1 MKNTNLQVYE
11 AQQTG
16 PRYIIIKV
24 LDSYTKEHVLK
35 SVLETTCLHRNNRND
50 NWLLNINIKMQIQL
64 RDIFKVLKEKT
75 INLESYVQWN
85 YLWEMKLK

>member
-50 NWLLNINIKMQIQL
+50 N
-64 RDIFKVLKEKT
+64 
-75 INLESYVQWN
+75 
-85 YLWEMKLK
+85 

>member
-1 MKNTNLQVYE
+1 MKNTNLQAYE
-11 AQQTG
+11 AQQTV

-24 LDSYTKEHVLK
+24 LDSYTKEHILK
-35 SVLETTCLHRNNRND
+35 SVLETTRLHRNNRND
-50 NWLLNINIKMQIQL
+50 NWLLNIKMQSQL

-75 INLESYVQWN
+75 INLESYIQWN

>member
-16 PRYIIIKV
+16 PTYIRIKV

-35 SVLETTCLHRNNRND
+35 SVLETTHLHRNNRND
-50 NWLLNINIKMQIQL
+50 N
-64 RDIFKVLKEKT
+64 
-75 INLESYVQWN
+75 
-85 YLWEMKLK
+85 